1 MKKRFL
7 ILLAL
12 TIAVLLLTAVGC
24 KNNNSAL
31 EGKNIATF
39 ELNGGTLEY
48 KTSSSR
54 TRVNFAYFP
63 DTYIL
68 DPTEIPGYKLYRSG
82 YDFTG
87 WYTSVNCLPE
97 EKWDFEN
104 TLFTEEKLTLYAG
117 WEKSIHHTFTLYYT
131 DENGD
136 VQTLNSYKVD
146 AGETFSDWRGY
157 ANNRS
162 GHTPIGF
169 FSDKELTTPW
179 DADFAHPGGETDTDV
194 AVYVS
199 YIVGEWELVSNY
211 AQFTSAM
218 NAGKNIYLTADIDGA
233 GAEFSNV
240 NYIGHLEGNGYTIS
254 NLTVSKSGT
263 LIMNC
268 TMFNTLGE
276 GAKITNVNFSGINF
290 NLIGVN
296 QSAVASGLRIA
307 AIARNANGA
316 TIQNVTVSGEVVTDH
331 TGTLP
336 RLNEAVYDSETTATV
351 ENFTANI
358 TISTTTP

>member
-7 ILLAL
+7 ILLAI
-12 TIAVLLLTAVGC
+12 TVAVLLLTAVGC
-24 KNNNSAL
+24 RNNNSAL
-31 EGKNIATF
+31 EGKNIVTF
-39 ELNGGTLEY
+39 ELTGGTLEY

-63 DTYIL
+63 ETYIL
-68 DPTEIPGYKLYRSG
+68 DPAKIPGYKLYRSG
-82 YDFTG
+82 FDFTG
-87 WYTSVNCLPE
+87 WYTSENCLPE

-136 VQTLNSYKVD
+136 VQTLDAYKVD

-157 ANNRS
+157 ANKRS

-240 NYIGHLEGNGYTIS
+240 NYAGHLEGNGYTIS

-268 TMFNTLGE
+268 TMFNTLSE
-276 GAKITNVNFSGINF
+276 GAKITNVNFSGVNF
-290 NLIGVN
+290 KLVGVN
-296 QSAVASGLRIA
+296 QSAVTSGLRIA

-316 TIQNVTVSGEVVTDH
+316 TIQNVTVSGEVLTDH

-358 TISTTTP
+358 TVTTTTP